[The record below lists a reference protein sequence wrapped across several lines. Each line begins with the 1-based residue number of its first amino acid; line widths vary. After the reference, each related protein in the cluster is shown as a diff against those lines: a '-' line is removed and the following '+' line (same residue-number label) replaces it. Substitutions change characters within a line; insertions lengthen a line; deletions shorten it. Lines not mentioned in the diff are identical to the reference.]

1 LRNCARPVTD
11 VAVHPTEARR
21 ETAEDGSAGRARPAA
36 GSSAIAAFDAIA
48 GDFDE
53 RYGAWASVAA
63 QRRAVRR
70 ELLRAFPAGSR
81 LLELGGGTGEDAL
94 FLAAHGRQVLLTD
107 GAPAMVE
114 QAASK
119 AARAGVGQALRTRCL
134 PIETL
139 EALADD
145 GESFDGAFS
154 NFAALNCVT
163 DLSAVAGSLAR
174 LLPRDAHALLVLFG
188 PLPPGE
194 IVVQLARGRPRA
206 ALRRLER
213 GPVPARIGAHRFTV
227 TYPTPRAVARCF
239 SPDFQLVRTRGIGVF
254 VPPSAAEPA
263 ISRVP
268 RVLATLEALDRVFA
282 APFAWLGDHILFDFR
297 RT

>member
-1 LRNCARPVTD
+1 MRNCAWPVID
-11 VAVHPTEARR
+11 MAVHSTEARR
-21 ETAEDGSAGRARPAA
+21 EAADDVSARRVLPAA
-36 GSSAIAAFDAIA
+36 GSSAITAFDAIA
-48 GDFDE
+48 GEFDE

-70 ELLRAFPAGSR
+70 ELLRVFPTGSR

-94 FLAAHGRQVLLTD
+94 FLAAHGRHVLLTD

-119 AARAGVGQALRTRCL
+119 ATRAGVGHALRTRCL

-139 EALADD
+139 ESLADN
-145 GESFDGAFS
+145 GETFDGAFS

-163 DLSAVAGSLAR
+163 DLSAVARALAR
-174 LLPRDAHALLVLFG
+174 LLPRDARALLVLFG

-194 IVVQLARGRPRA
+194 IVVQLARGRPRT
-206 ALRRLER
+206 ALRRLAH

-227 TYPTPRAVARCF
+227 SYPTPRTVGRCF
-239 SPDFQLVRTRGIGVF
+239 APDFQLVRTRGIGVF
-254 VPPSAAEPA
+254 VPPSAAEPT
-263 ISRVP
+263 ISRLP

-282 APFAWLGDHILFDFR
+282 APCAWLGDHILFDFR

>member
-1 LRNCARPVTD
+1 MID
-11 VAVHPTEARR
+11 VSVQSTEARP
-21 ETAEDGSAGRARPAA
+21 EAAEDVSARHAPAAA
-36 GSSAIAAFDAIA
+36 GSSAIRAFDAIA
-48 GDFDE
+48 DDFDE

-70 ELLRAFPAGSR
+70 ELLRVFPAGSR

-94 FLAAHGRQVLLTD
+94 FLAAHDRHVLLTD
-107 GAPAMVE
+107 GAPAMIE
-114 QAASK
+114 QATSK

-134 PIETL
+134 PIE
-139 EALADD
+139 ALDSLVD
-145 GESFDGAFS
+145 SGETFDGAFS

-163 DLSAVAGSLAR
+163 DLSAVAGTLAR
-174 LLPRDAHALLVLFG
+174 LLPRDARALLVLFG

-194 IVVQLARGRPRA
+194 VVVQLARGRPRT
-206 ALRRLER
+206 ALRRLAH

-227 TYPTPRAVARCF
+227 AYPTPRAVARCF
-239 SPDFQLVRTRGIGVF
+239 APDFQLVRTRGIGVF

-263 ISRVP
+263 ISRFP
-268 RVLATLEALDRVFA
+268 RVLAMLEALDRVAA
-282 APFAWLGDHILFDFR
+282 APLAWLGDHILFDFR